1 MFTTAEVRWFFEG
14 PIPDEIERWFYRSS
28 LAHHAGPREDY
39 YLLLPAS
46 LGLGL
51 KLREGRLEMKTL
63 VESRGIRAFTANAV
77 GKVQVWKKEAYGGP
91 AVKEFERLRSS
102 APNLW
107 LAVRKERTLRRFSL
121 EGASIIEVPADRV
134 FLRDGCNAEL
144 AKVIVDGSAYWSFN
158 FEAYGNPERVEDY
171 VQQAAVHV
179 LNDDRRPHLFK
190 TSASSADSY
199 SAANSR
205 SYVEWLVSVPSART
219 AARARDPSARNR

>member
-102 APNLW
+102 APHLW
-107 LAVRKERTLRRFSL
+107 LAVRKERTLRKFSL
-121 EGASIIEVPADRV
+121 EGATIVEVPAHRV

-144 AKVIVDGSAYWSFN
+144 TKVIVDGSAHWSFY
-158 FEAYGNPERVEDY
+158 FEAYGNRARVEDY
-171 VQQAAVHV
+171 VQKAAVHV
-179 LNDDRRPHLFK
+179 LKDDGRPHLFK
-190 TSASSADSY
+190 TSATSADSF
-199 SAANSR
+199 SATNSR
-205 SYVEWLVSVPSART
+205 SYLKWLVSVPSART
-219 AARARDPSARNR
+219 AARAAYPSARSW